1 MTGTAETVRARRRV
15 LIVDDEVQNLDTFRR
30 VWRRDYEIATAASG
44 AAGLE
49 LLAGREFD
57 VVLTDFGMPG
67 MNGSAFVQ
75 VARQT
80 QSVAIVMITGYI
92 DKPEVRELEQ
102 TGALFSVVGKPWDRK
117 TIIDVIERA
126 SEHTDAIRAQAP
138 AR

>member
-30 VWRRDYEIATAASG
+30 VWRRDYEIATATSG

-67 MNGSAFVQ
+67 MNGSTFVQ
-75 VARQT
+75 VARQM
-80 QSVAIVMITGYI
+80 QSVAIVMITGYV

-102 TGALFSVVGKPWDRK
+102 TGALFSVLGKPWDRQ

-138 AR
+138 VR